1 MNNSYKTQWDTK
13 DTKLRVSARDA
24 LQAQRPDIFYQ
35 QRKYLERVRTVTKAS
50 QIKKTDKKKIT
61 EEQTLFLLA
70 AAIVVYLKSLW
81 EKTESRRKQRI

>member
-61 EEQTLFLLA
+61 EEKVLVIYVKVDA
-70 AAIVVYLKSLW
+70 MWRCWKW
-81 EKTESRRKQRI
+81 EEAK